1 MVQMIMINNDKKDND
16 KTCYLIKIYLIIYFI
31 KIYLTI
37 YLVHI
42 YLIKF
47 ISWRVNDLIKSSVNN
62 CPCIIRI

>member
-47 ISWRVNDLIKSSVNN
+47 IS
-62 CPCIIRI
+62 